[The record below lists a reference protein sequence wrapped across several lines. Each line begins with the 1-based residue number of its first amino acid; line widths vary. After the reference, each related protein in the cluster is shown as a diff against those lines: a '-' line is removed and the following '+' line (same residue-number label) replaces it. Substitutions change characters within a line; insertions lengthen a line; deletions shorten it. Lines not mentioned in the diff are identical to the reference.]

1 MFRRGH
7 RTSPSGPRERQP
19 TSQAMRVALST
30 NAARRDH
37 CMERRVSVEEKP
49 RPYPRLASFIKH
61 QVVTDP
67 PYKIVGFGE
76 MGIKKCEETLS
87 RSFNEVWP
95 LRAHRHFDGG
105 RFREM
110 GKRTGGGHRALQPP
124 ERIQV
129 RQRLRAFATLPLR
142 VRGGAPCARSNAHP
156 LSCFRDPP
164 SRA

>member
-67 PYKIVGFGE
+67 PYRIVGFGE
-76 MGIKKCEETLS
+76 MGIKKCEETFVAFIQRGLAT
-87 RSFNEVWP
+87 P
-95 LRAHRHFDGG
+95 RA
-105 RFREM
+105 
-110 GKRTGGGHRALQPP
+110 P
-124 ERIQV
+124 
-129 RQRLRAFATLPLR
+129 TL
-142 VRGGAPCARSNAHP
+142 
-156 LSCFRDPP
+156 
-164 SRA
+164 